1 MKYILKSLFLVC
13 LIYPGNILFA
23 LQADYPWLNHKYS
36 SAESIKNRI
45 AAPVGFKR
53 VEVSTNTFDHWLRN
67 MPLKKCNPVVYLYD
81 GALKA
86 NQQAQYA
93 VVDIDI
99 GGKNL
104 QQCADAVIRFRA
116 EYLFAQKKLPLIHF
130 NFTSGDKADFS
141 EWIKGYRPKVR
152 GNKVKWRLTAN
163 KDSSY
168 RNFRKYLETVF
179 MYAGSYSLRKEL
191 QAVESLEDIRIG
203 DVFIQGGFPGHAV
216 IVVDMAV
223 QIQTGKKLILLA
235 QSYMPAQ
242 DIHILKNPINRDL
255 NPWFEIKGRDKLYT
269 PEWTFEWSDLR
280 RFWEDK

>member
-1 MKYILKSLFLVC
+1 
-13 LIYPGNILFA
+13 
-23 LQADYPWLNHKYS
+23 
-36 SAESIKNRI
+36 ESIKNRI
-45 AAPVGFKR
+45 AAPEGFKR

-67 MPLKKCNPVVYLYD
+67 MPLKKGKPVVYLYD
-81 GALKA
+81 GALKN

-99 GGKNL
+99 GCKNL
-104 QQCADAVIRFRA
+104 QQCADAVIRLRA
-116 EYLFAQKKLPLIHF
+116 EYLFTQKRLSQIHF

-191 QAVESLEDIRIG
+191 QEVESLEDIKIG

-223 QIQTGKKLILLA
+223 QIETGKKLVLLA

-242 DIHILKNPINRDL
+242 DIHILKNPINRDS